1 MTTFNVH
8 EAKTQLSRLLE
19 RVLQGEEIVIA
30 RYGKPV
36 ATLVPFAERPAR
48 RAPGSAKGGYLCR
61 RIYKI
66 RSPRRFCKAS
76 RVEGASGYA
85 RAALVD
91 LGRRAAV
98 SESARFHLEWGERA
112 VVQRG

>member
-1 MTTFNVH
+1 MTTVNVH

-48 RAPGSAKGGYLCR
+48 REPGSARG
-61 RIYKI
+61 
-66 RSPRRFCKAS
+66 
-76 RVEGASGYA
+76 RVSLSSDFDDPLPEEVLRGFEG
-85 RAALVD
+85 
-91 LGRRAAV
+91 
-98 SESARFHLEWGERA
+98 
-112 VVQRG
+112 